1 MQNITVEGTLRN
13 FWKVDG
19 GNIAEYD
26 TEYYGKGLVFFI
38 PNGEVL
44 TSQVENRRE
53 RSYMPVEYVSKTGKD
68 FKWNKY
74 KSDTKPQKEIVN
86 SFVINYRKY
95 LREGRGLYIYSNTK
109 GSGKTMLA
117 CCIANEVIKRNPVS
131 VKFTSAIEYIELVKE
146 KSDSAYQKKSEI
158 MDATI
163 LIIDD
168 IGATMEDKEWIQNS
182 IFRLVDRRYT
192 GNLTTIFTSNV
203 PIQKLK
209 CGDRVISR
217 IESMSTPVL
226 MPEESIRSVMAKKK
240 TDEFMRRVIEESKEE
255 NVEWGD

>member
-1 MQNITVEGTLRN
+1 MQNITVEGTLRK

-26 TEYYGKGLVFFI
+26 TEHFGKGLVFFI
-38 PNGEVL
+38 PNGEIL
-44 TSQVENRRE
+44 TSQIENRRE
-53 RSYMPVEYVSKTGKD
+53 RSYMPIEYVSKTGKD
-68 FKWNKY
+68 FKWNNY
-74 KSDTKPQKEIVN
+74 KSDINTQKKIVN
-86 SFVINYRKY
+86 TFVIDYNKF

-117 CCIANEVIKRNPVS
+117 CCIANEVLKRRPIS

-146 KSDSAYQKKSEI
+146 KSDSAYQKKNEL

-168 IGATMEDKEWIQNS
+168 IGATLEDKEWIQNS

-203 PIQKLK
+203 PIHKLK
-209 CGDRVISR
+209 CGERVISR
-217 IESMSTPVL
+217 IESMATPVL
-226 MPEESIRSVMAKKK
+226 MPEESIRSIMAKKR
-240 TDEFMRRVIEESKEE
+240 TDDFMKRVIQECEEE
-255 NVEWGD
+255 VEWGN